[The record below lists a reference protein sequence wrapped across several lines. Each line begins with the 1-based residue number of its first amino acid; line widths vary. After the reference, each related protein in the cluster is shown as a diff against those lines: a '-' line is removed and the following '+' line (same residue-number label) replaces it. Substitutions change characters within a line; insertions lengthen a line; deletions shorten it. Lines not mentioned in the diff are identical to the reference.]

1 MTRLGHSLP
10 FLTAWFALQA
20 ASTSAQTAQVQLIHN
35 CADLA
40 ASTVDVYLNGE
51 LSQDNMAFRTA
62 TPFIEVSAASNL
74 EVGFAPANSSGPGD
88 VIASFEVVLSDG
100 EQYVLVASGI
110 ISLGGYSPS
119 PEFSLAV
126 FSPARQSSIA
136 PGTTDVLIYN
146 GSTDAASFGLEETAI
161 PLGGL
166 FGSLSYGEFL
176 DYVNMPANNLTFE
189 LLVDGGPTYQFNA
202 PFGSLG
208 VADLGVVLLGSGFV
222 HPAMNSNGPE
232 FGLWMALPG
241 GGELVELQGTVVLPT
256 LVQLINNSGDLA
268 ATMVDVYLD
277 GSLVANDLDFRS
289 ATSFLEIDPDA
300 PNVIGVAPGNSTDVF
315 DSFELFP
322 LGAVPGRAHVAVING
337 TVSPTGYEP
346 ATPLSLD
353 VRTSARQ
360 VSASMAVVDVLFH
373 HGSTDG
379 PTLIDISEET
389 AALGTLVDD
398 LGYGAFS
405 SYVTLDVT
413 DMTFLLRDGSGAE
426 IDTYEAAAETNHWE
440 GLAVTVLAS
449 GFEEPAANSGGPRLG
464 LWAAFPEGGDL
475 IELPEPLNVGL
486 HAARPNEGLAL
497 WPNPASSEVFLTMGE
512 DAADLRTATVVD
524 PAGRRVTEVPISNL
538 VNEGGRVRIPLGTLS
553 NGAYI
558 LRATGGSG
566 TIAVPFQVAR

>member
-51 LSQDNMAFRTA
+51 LSQDNVAFRTA
-62 TPFIEVSAASNL
+62 TPFLEVSAASNL

-88 VIASFEVVLSDG
+88 VIASFEVPLTDG

-110 ISLGGYSPS
+110 ISPAGYEPS

-126 FSPARQSSIA
+126 FSPARQNSIE

-146 GSTDAASFGLEETAI
+146 GSTDAVSFGLEETTV

-166 FGSLSYGEFL
+166 FGSLNYGEFV
-176 DYVNMPANNLTFE
+176 DYVNMPASNLTFE
-189 LLVDGGPTYQFNA
+189 LLLDGGATYLFNA
-202 PFGSLG
+202 PLESLG
-208 VADLGVVLLGSGFV
+208 VADLGVVVLGSGFV
-222 HPAMNSNGPE
+222 QPAMNSNGPE
-232 FGLWMALPG
+232 FGLWMALPS
-241 GGELVELQGTVVLPT
+241 GGELIELQGVQVLPT
-256 LVQLINNSGDLA
+256 LVQFINNSGDMG
-268 ATMVDVYLD
+268 ATTLDIYLD
-277 GSLVANDLDFRS
+277 GLLLVNDLDFRS
-289 ATSFLEIDPDA
+289 ATSFLEIDPEA
-300 PNVIGVAPGNSTDVF
+300 SNVIGIAPGNSSDVF

-322 LGAVPGRAHVAVING
+322 LGAVPGRDHVAVING
-337 TVSPTGYEP
+337 IVSTSGYEP
-346 ATPLSLD
+346 ATPLSLN

-360 VSASMAVVDVLFH
+360 VSASMEVVDVLFH

-379 PTLIDISEET
+379 PALIDISEET
-389 AALGTLVDD
+389 ADLGTLVDD

-413 DMTFLLRDGSGAE
+413 DMTFQLRDGSGVP

-440 GLAVTVLAS
+440 GLAITVLAS
-449 GFEEPAANSGGPRLG
+449 GFEEPGANSGGPRLG

-475 IELPEPLNVGL
+475 VELPEPINVGL
-486 HAARPNEGLAL
+486 QSARANEGLAL
-497 WPNPASSEVFLTMGE
+497 WPNPASDEVFLTVGE
-512 DAADLRTATVVD
+512 DATDIRTATILD
-524 PAGRRVTEVPISNL
+524 PAGRCVIEFPISNL
-538 VNEGGRVRIPLGTLS
+538 VNEGGRVRIPLNALT
-553 NGAYI
+553 NGAYM
-558 LRATGGSG
+558 LRVTSGSG
-566 TIAVPFQVAR
+566 NFAVPFQVAR